1 MTRSNSHAVQTLYPA
16 FPSITLYLGQLLT
29 VKLPDG
35 QTIEIDTRDKRET
48 DVFINNPY
56 DDCYETMTIKKW
68 EDDEP
73 HPSLSAA
80 ERNTNLR

>member
-1 MTRSNSHAVQTLYPA
+1 MTRPDSSDIITLYPVH
-16 FPSITLYLGQLLT
+16 PSITLYPGQILT

-35 QTIEIDTRDKRET
+35 QTIEIDARDKMET

-56 DDCYETMTIKKW
+56 DDCYETMIIKKW

-80 ERNTNLR
+80 ERNTNLC

>member
-1 MTRSNSHAVQTLYPA
+1 MNIKLNAFELMTVR
-16 FPSITLYLGQLLT
+16 
-29 VKLPDG
+29 LPDG
-35 QTIEIDTRDKRET
+35 QTIEIDARNQWET
-48 DVFINNPY
+48 DIYVNSPHG
-56 DDCYETMTIKKW
+56 DCYQSLIINKW

>member
-1 MTRSNSHAVQTLYPA
+1 MNRFHPC
-16 FPSITLYLGQLLT
+16 PSITLQTGQLLT

-35 QTIEIDTRDKRET
+35 QTIEIDTRDKWET
-48 DVFINNPY
+48 DVFVNNPHE
-56 DDCYETMTIKKW
+56 DCYETMIIKKW

>member
-1 MTRSNSHAVQTLYPA
+1 MTRSDSFDIITLYPVQ
-16 FPSITLYLGQLLT
+16 PSFTLRQGQILT

-35 QTIEIDTRDKRET
+35 QTIEIDARDKMET

-56 DDCYETMTIKKW
+56 DDCYETMSIKKW